1 MLSTDQCFAKL
12 EGLVTVGARVLAVS
26 QSVAIGRIVRVWC
39 GVALVE
45 WSTSSLCVVQLAE
58 IEGVAVDPRSMD
70 RAVVA
75 EIMIGECVCERK
87 PMHARSRAHA
97 HAHRHAH
104 MHALCTCAHEHA
116 HAHTHPHTH
125 RKTWAHTHRLTHAH
139 THAHEHTS
147 AHMRAARRAGVLIVF
162 IVTLA
167 EPLEAIRSHAPAA
180 GLGHTVKCVACLFVC
195 VRIAAQG
202 DDYHASG
209 AEYRR
214 HGALG

>member
-1 MLSTDQCFAKL
+1 MVAAAILIVRAIDGSMLRKTGRARPCW
-12 EGLVTVGARVLAVS
+12 GTRVLAVS

-116 HAHTHPHTH
+116 HAHTHTHTH
-125 RKTWAHTHRLTHAH
+125 TQKDMGTHTHTHFHADTGSHTLTHTH
-139 THAHEHTS
+139 THTNTPEHTS
-147 AHMRAARRAGVLIVF
+147 ARMR
-162 IVTLA
+162 
-167 EPLEAIRSHAPAA
+167 
-180 GLGHTVKCVACLFVC
+180 GLGSA
-195 VRIAAQG
+195 
-202 DDYHASG
+202 Y
-209 AEYRR
+209 
-214 HGALG
+214 ALECPQCS